1 MAPFGGLALCLK
13 VTSGSPE
20 EKALGMS
27 VVTIAATRIWFSAL
41 QFKVLR
47 LTMYDRKDDHP
58 TSRRRCRR

>member
-13 VTSGSPE
+13 VISGSPE
-20 EKALGMS
+20 KKVLGMS
-27 VVTIAATRIWFSAL
+27 VVTIAKSRIWFSAVH
-41 QFKVLR
+41 FKVLW